1 MALTRASKEQL
12 ISRYQAGLAAATH
25 ALLLDYKGID
35 VPQVTDLRAR
45 LRESGASYEVV
56 KNRLARIAIKGKP
69 LEDLI
74 ESFEGPT
81 AVVYTN
87 DDVVGMAKTLSE
99 FAKTVPS
106 LELKGGIVEGQAVA
120 ASQVAEIATLPSR
133 EELLSKLVFLLQ
145 SPITRL
151 ARTLNA
157 VTRDFVVVMGQI
169 EAKKAG
175 EG

>member
-1 MALTRASKEQL
+1 MAFTREHKEQL
-12 ISRYQAGLAAATH
+12 ISSYETGMAAATH
-25 ALLLDYKGID
+25 ALLVDYKGID
-35 VPQVTDLRAR
+35 VPDVTELRAR
-45 LRESGASYEVV
+45 LRDSGASYQVV

-74 ESFEGPT
+74 ESFEGPI

-87 DDVVGMAKTLSE
+87 DDVVSMAKTLSE
-99 FAKTVPS
+99 FSKRIPS
-106 LELKGGIVEGQAVA
+106 LELKGGIVEGQAVE

-169 EAKKAG
+169 EAKKGGA
-175 EG
+175 

>member
-1 MALTRASKEQL
+1 MALTRADKEQL
-12 ISRYQAGLAAATH
+12 VSRYEEGLAAASH

-45 LRESGASYEVV
+45 LRASGASYEVV
-56 KNRLARIAIKGKP
+56 KNRLAKIAIKGKP

-74 ESFEGPT
+74 ESFEGPI
-81 AVVYTN
+81 AVAYTN
-87 DDVVGMAKTLSE
+87 DDVVSMAKTLSE
-99 FAKTVPS
+99 FAKEVPT
-106 LELKGGIVEGQAVA
+106 LELKGGVVEGQAVE

-133 EELLSKLVFLLQ
+133 EELLTKLVFLLQ
-145 SPITRL
+145 SPITSFV
-151 ARTLNA
+151 RTLNA
-157 VTRDFVVVMGQI
+157 ITRDFVVVMGQI